1 MDRKKTRRIYIGNLP
16 VGDGAQISVQSMTN
30 TKTHDVQAT
39 VAQINELA
47 QAGADTV
54 RMAIPDMQACAA
66 ISQIKSKVNVPLI
79 ADIHFDYKLAL
90 GAIEQGIDALRLN
103 PGNIESQEHVKQVV
117 RAAKAANIPIRIGV
131 NAGSLPKDLLEKY
144 GRPTPEAMLEAAGRH
159 ISILENLDFHDIKV
173 SLKAHDVQLT
183 IQAYRAMAATY
194 DYPLHVGITEAGTV
208 NTGIIKSAVG
218 IGTLLAEGI
227 GDTLRVS
234 LTGNPVNEV
243 KVGREILKSLD
254 LRDYGATLISCPT
267 CGRTNIDLEKLAL
280 QVERRIADID
290 LPLKIAVMGCVVNG
304 PGEAREAD
312 LGIAGGIGEGLLFK
326 KGQVI
331 RKVPESELV
340 NELLKEINLLIE
352 ERKKI

>member
-1 MDRKKTRRIYIGNLP
+1 MDRKKTKKIYIGNLP
-16 VGDGAQISVQSMTN
+16 IGDGATISVQSMTN
-30 TKTHDVQAT
+30 TKTHDVPAT
-39 VAQINELA
+39 VRQIQELE

-66 ISQIKSKVNVPLI
+66 ISKIKNQVGVPLI

-90 GAIEQGIDALRLN
+90 GSIEQGIDALRLN
-103 PGNIESQEHVKQVV
+103 PGNIESHEHVRQVV
-117 RAAKAANIPIRIGV
+117 RAAQNAKIPIRIGV

-144 GRPTPEAMLEAAGRH
+144 GRPTPKAMLEAAGRH
-159 ISILENLDFHDIKV
+159 ITILENLDFTDIKV

-183 IQAYRAMAATY
+183 VQAYRDMSQAY
-194 DYPLHVGITEAGTV
+194 DYPLHIGITEAGTV
-208 NTGIIKSAVG
+208 NSGIIKSAVG

-280 QVERRIADID
+280 QVERRIADIE

-331 RKVPESELV
+331 RKVAESELV
-340 NELLKEINLLIE
+340 DELFKEINLLIE
-352 ERKKI
+352 ERKKV

>member
-1 MDRKKTRRIYIGNLP
+1 MDRKKTKRIYIGKLP
-16 VGDGAQISVQSMTN
+16 IGDGATISVQSMTN

-39 VAQINELA
+39 VRQINELA

-54 RMAIPDMQACAA
+54 RMAIPDMQACKV
-66 ISQIKSKVNVPLI
+66 ISSIKSQVSVPLI

-117 RAAKAANIPIRIGV
+117 RAAKTANIPIRIGV
-131 NAGSLPKDLLEKY
+131 NAGSLPKDLLDKY
-144 GRPTPEAMLEAAGRH
+144 GKPTPEAMLEAAGRH
-159 ISILENLDFHDIKV
+159 ISILENLDFADIKV

-183 IQAYRAMAATY
+183 VQAYRAMSDAY
-194 DYPLHVGITEAGTV
+194 DYPLHVGITEAGTI

-234 LTGNPVNEV
+234 LTGNPVHEV

-326 KGQVI
+326 KGQII
-331 RKVPESELV
+331 RKVAESELV
-340 NELLKEINLLIE
+340 DELLKEINLLIE

>member
-1 MDRKKTRRIYIGNLP
+1 MDRRKTKRIYIGSLP
-16 VGDGAQISVQSMTN
+16 IGDGALISVQSMTN
-30 TKTHDVQAT
+30 TKTHDVAAT
-39 VAQINELA
+39 VQQINALA
-47 QAGADTV
+47 KAGADVV
-54 RMAIPDMQACAA
+54 RMAIPDIQACKA
-66 ISQIKSKVNVPLI
+66 IHSIKEQVSVPLI

-103 PGNIESQEHVKQVV
+103 PGNIEQPEYVKTVV
-117 RAAKAANIPIRIGV
+117 KAAQTAKIPIRIGV

-144 GRPTPEAMLEAAGRH
+144 GRPTPEAMIEAAGRH
-159 ISILENLDFHDIKV
+159 IKILENLDFSDIKV
-173 SLKAHDVQLT
+173 SLKAHDVKLT
-183 IQAYRAMAATY
+183 VDAYRAMAQVY
-194 DYPLHVGITEAGTV
+194 DYPLHLGITEAGTI

-234 LTGNPVNEV
+234 LTGDPIHEV

-280 QVERRIADID
+280 QVEKRIADID
-290 LPLKIAVMGCVVNG
+290 LPIKVAVMGCVVNG

-312 LGIAGGIGEGLLFK
+312 LGIAGGIGEGLIFK

-331 RKVPESELV
+331 RKAPENELV
-340 NELLKEINLLIE
+340 NELFKEINALME